1 MRASDLLPLG
11 QLEAPWSSWR
21 ANSVEAL
28 LVRLRSAPRVL
39 WCLPVLETS
48 QGAFLGSGRGP
59 AGVVNLADS
68 VEFPYWN
75 ETELRQ
81 IRHVTSLL
89 PRLPRSGSIAVTRH
103 PPIEAY
109 TYSTSHAHTWQGV
122 RITSASHLQRRW
134 SSSAIVQAGSG
145 RSSRVA
151 AQRCLRGTC
160 RRRNAHGGC
169 DSGRAGRQA
178 RPPQNAVRQ
187 ARWPSDGDGEVA
199 QLVAC
204 HEFIPC

>member
-1 MRASDLLPLG
+1 MSACLANGPAAITQVGGAKRRVPRPPRTAVECNKGHIPCGRDPCDHRILVVRASDLLPLG

-89 PRLPRSGSIAVTRH
+89 PRLPRSESIAVTRQ

-109 TYSTSHAHTWQGV
+109 TYA
-122 RITSASHLQRRW
+122 
-134 SSSAIVQAGSG
+134 
-145 RSSRVA
+145 
-151 AQRCLRGTC
+151 
-160 RRRNAHGGC
+160 
-169 DSGRAGRQA
+169 
-178 RPPQNAVRQ
+178 
-187 ARWPSDGDGEVA
+187 
-199 QLVAC
+199 
-204 HEFIPC
+204 